1 MNRRGMALLAA
12 LWFVVAIGAVGL
24 ALGLEAKEHRTLGLE
39 AADRHAADAAAAGGL
54 AIAQARLEMAI
65 RQVPQS
71 NGSAAGRLRGFDPW
85 LDADSLFP
93 DTLTIGRYAVHLH
106 GEDLQAR
113 LLINAVQVTELR
125 AFLSFLLRDF
135 GTADA
140 LAQAIADWRDK
151 DDMAQP
157 RGAEREEYLTR
168 RRLDLPGNRGGFRD
182 LEELRQ
188 VEGMT
193 PEILAKIR
201 PYLRVQG
208 QNLGQGAMINV
219 NTAPPPVLRA
229 IPGMTDAIITR
240 IMAIRS
246 QRQRITSLNDIG
258 ITGPQQQF
266 MAGQVSFDVTQLEL
280 TVTVASYPPAHPVRS
295 VWAIDRTGNTAA
307 VRWTDYSY

>member
-24 ALGLEAKEHRTLGLE
+24 ALGLEANEHRALGME

-54 AIAQARLEMAI
+54 AIARARLELAL

-93 DTLTIGRYAVHLH
+93 DTLTIGRYAVRLH

-113 LLINAVQVTELR
+113 LLINAVQVPELR
-125 AFLSFLLRDF
+125 AFLSFLLQDF
-135 GTADA
+135 GNADA
-140 LAQAIADWRDK
+140 LAQAITDWRDN
-151 DDMAQP
+151 DDLAQP
-157 RGAEREEYLTR
+157 RGAERENYLTR

-182 LEELRQ
+182 LEELRW

-208 QNLGQGAMINV
+208 LGSTINV

-229 IPGMTDAIITR
+229 IPGMTDAILTR

-246 QRQRITSLNDIG
+246 QRQRITSLADIG
-258 ITGPQQQF
+258 VTGPLQRL
-266 MAGQVSFDVTQLEL
+266 MNRQVSFDVTQLEL
-280 TVTVASYPPAHPVRS
+280 TVTVASLPPAHLVQS
-295 VWAIDRTGNTAA
+295 VWVLERTDNGAE
-307 VRWTDYSY
+307 VRWTDFSY